1 MSLAFRT
8 IGILAKPS
16 DDRLAGTLEALVTHL
31 RERGLDILLDQATLP
46 DLSSLRDYRRATRD
60 EIGQQSDLVI
70 SVGGDGTLIN
80 ASHCLAPHGKPVL
93 GINLGRLGFLVDIS
107 PDELN
112 SRLDRILAGEY
123 IAEERFLLCGR
134 VLRGEDVVHEGIVF
148 NDLVYKVRDAVR
160 MIEFETHIDGRYLFT
175 QRSDGMVICT
185 PSGSTAYALSAGGP
199 ILTPDL
205 ESIVLAPICPHTL
218 SNRPIVVP
226 ATSTVE
232 IKATPHSRANSLVSF
247 DGQTMIDM
255 EPDDRLNIC
264 RAAHSARLIH
274 PADYDYFHILRA
286 KLHWGGHP

>member
-8 IGILAKPS
+8 VGILAKPS
-16 DDRLAGTLEALVTHL
+16 DDRLAGALETLVTHL

-46 DLSSLRDYRRATRD
+46 DLASLRDYPRATRD
-60 EIGQQSDLVI
+60 QIGQRSDLVI
-70 SVGGDGTLIN
+70 SVGGDGTLLH
-80 ASHCLAPHGKPVL
+80 AAHCFAPHGKPVL

-123 IAEERFLLCGR
+123 IAEERFLLRGR

-175 QRSDGMVICT
+175 QRSDGMVIST

-205 ESIVLAPICPHTL
+205 EAIVLAPICPHTL
-218 SNRPIVVP
+218 SNRPIVLP
-226 ATSTVE
+226 ASSTVE

-255 EPDDRLNIC
+255 EPEDRLNIC

-286 KLHWGGHP
+286 KLHWGGYP